1 MALLRK
7 TNHGEG
13 YSLSF
18 DTEAEATA
26 VSAFFKGQL
35 SVAPALEM
43 LHGMEENEAAI
54 ARIMHGALGVI
65 DMGYTKDGRR
75 KREYVITSMSLFG
88 PPPTDKEMVSIGCEK
103 MSTVV

>member
-1 MALLRK
+1 MTLLRK

-35 SVAPALEM
+35 SVSPALER
-43 LHGMEENEAAI
+43 LRGMEENEAAI
-54 ARIMHGALGVI
+54 VKIMHGALGVI
-65 DMGYTKDGRR
+65 DMGGP
-75 KREYVITSMSLFG
+75 REYVITSMSSFG
-88 PPPTDKEMVSIGCEK
+88 PPPTDEEMVSIGCKK
-103 MSTVV
+103 MPTVV

>member
-18 DTEAEATA
+18 DTETEATA

-35 SVAPALEM
+35 SVGPALEM
-43 LHGMEENEAAI
+43 LRGMEENEAAI

-65 DMGYTKDGRR
+65 DIGGE
-75 KREYVITSMSLFG
+75 REYVITSMSLFG
-88 PPPTDKEMVSIGCEK
+88 PPPTDKEMVSIGCK
-103 MSTVV
+103 ANTTVI

>member
-35 SVAPALEM
+35 SVAPALER
-43 LHGMEENEAAI
+43 LRGMEENEAAI
-54 ARIMHGALGVI
+54 VKIMHGALGVI
-65 DMGYTKDGRR
+65 DMGGP
-75 KREYVITSMSLFG
+75 REYVITSMNLFG
-88 PPPTDKEMVSIGCEK
+88 PPPTDEEMVSIGCEK